1 MNNLRT
7 RNLTNLP
14 FSSYKSPVLLSPHF
28 SRHQNTLFLSFLR
41 GPLSCFFLS
50 VSRIGT
56 CRIHACLINSA
67 FNLTDER
74 DSAAR
79 ENQTWKKE
87 IQKWKTKSKECELE
101 KQVLQESLAS
111 ATEIQETLEL
121 LSSDLETANKEQQE
135 QIRHFQ
141 RVNAEQQD
149 KVTNESKLK
158 TLAEMVQHYTGE

>member
-7 RNLTNLP
+7 RYLTNLP

-79 ENQTWKKE
+79 ENQRARENSEKLRGE
-87 IQKWKTKSKECELE
+87 IRQLETELE
-101 KQVLQESLAS
+101 AEKQDHIKTSQELKELKSHHEISKTQTSELADLVQKLTGESL
-111 ATEIQETLEL
+111 
-121 LSSDLETANKEQQE
+121 
-135 QIRHFQ
+135 F
-141 RVNAEQQD
+141 
-149 KVTNESKLK
+149 
-158 TLAEMVQHYTGE
+158 

>member
-28 SRHQNTLFLSFLR
+28 SPHQNTLFLSFLR
-41 GPLSCFFLS
+41 GPLSCFLLS

-79 ENQTWKKE
+79 ENQRPRENSEKLRGE
-87 IQKWKTKSKECELE
+87 IRQLKTELE
-101 KQVLQESLAS
+101 AEKQDHINTSQELKELKSHHEISKTRISKLADLVQQLTGESL
-111 ATEIQETLEL
+111 
-121 LSSDLETANKEQQE
+121 
-135 QIRHFQ
+135 F
-141 RVNAEQQD
+141 
-149 KVTNESKLK
+149 
-158 TLAEMVQHYTGE
+158 

>member
-28 SRHQNTLFLSFLR
+28 SPHQNTLFLSFLR
-41 GPLSCFFLS
+41 GPLSCFLLS

-79 ENQTWKKE
+79 ENQRPRENSEKLRGE
-87 IQKWKTKSKECELE
+87 IRQLKTELE
-101 KQVLQESLAS
+101 AEKQDHINTSQELKELKSHHEISKTRTSKLADLVQQLTGESL
-111 ATEIQETLEL
+111 
-121 LSSDLETANKEQQE
+121 
-135 QIRHFQ
+135 F
-141 RVNAEQQD
+141 
-149 KVTNESKLK
+149 
-158 TLAEMVQHYTGE
+158 